1 MARPRKRGLDYFP
14 FDVTFFSDKKVRIL
28 KSRFGADG
36 IEIYIYLL
44 CEIYKEGY
52 FIHLDNDYEYII
64 ADELGMSSEKVMQ
77 VVKFLLE
84 RSLLDSKLFQS
95 DTIITSRGIQR
106 RFQEAV
112 KSRASKSN
120 VEVEPRYWLLAEED
134 TQPFT
139 KFTQNADCSEKKPSY
154 SENNADLSEKKD
166 TKKSKEKKSKENI
179 SCTTEPCETE
189 SLEAFYDSIW
199 NLYPIKKGKGQ
210 VSRTRKQVLQ
220 RIGYNQ
226 MKRCVE
232 RFVKD
237 MESEHRDRKYW
248 MHGSTFFNSGYVD
261 YLDKNYMQSGIE
273 SIPPVEKRVDP
284 EDEELVGDDW

>member
-1 MARPRKRGLDYFP
+1 MANRRMFSLDVVNTDKFLDMPTTSQNLYFHLGMRADDDGFISSPKRITRLVNCSED
-14 FDVTFFSDKKVRIL
+14 DLNIL
-28 KSRFGADG
+28 VAKGYLLQVGDG
-36 IEIYIYLL
+36 IVVITHWKRNNYIQSDRKKDSIYQKQL
-44 CEIYKEGY
+44 
-52 FIHLDNDYEYII
+52 
-64 ADELGMSSEKVMQ
+64 
-77 VVKFLLE
+77 
-84 RSLLDSKLFQS
+84 SLLNCSNGVYELDTSCIQPVPNSYPQYSIGKDSIDK
-95 DTIITSRGIQR
+95 I
-106 RFQEAV
+106 
-112 KSRASKSN
+112 
-120 VEVEPRYWLLAEED
+120 
-134 TQPFT
+134 
-139 KFTQNADCSEKKPSY
+139 
-154 SENNADLSEKKD
+154 
-166 TKKSKEKKSKENI
+166 NI

-210 VSRTRKQVLQ
+210 VSRTKKQVLQ
-220 RIGYNQ
+220 RIGYDQ

-273 SIPPVEKRVDP
+273 SIPPVEKPVDP